1 MSGAKSSGNSQK
13 MRRNLRFEL
22 LSLLLFYK
30 KRAFSYLKNTE
41 YTVNNGVK
49 IMGLR
54 EDLKTRVLTAD
65 GAIGT
70 LLYSYG
76 LDYCHEEMNIVRPEI
91 IEKIHG
97 EYIAAGADIIQTN
110 TYGANA
116 IKLAR
121 YGYESRVK
129 EFNEAALQIAKRA
142 AAPGGQYV
150 LATVGGI
157 RGISKS
163 DATLDEVLAAFQEQV
178 EVLLAGQPDGFLLET
193 YSDFEELSHC
203 VHLLRS
209 LTDLP
214 IIAQVTMQE
223 PGVLQNLM
231 TLNEAFY
238 ELEQLGADVVGS
250 NCRLGPFHTIQ
261 AFEGV
266 NLPKKAFL
274 SAYPNAS
281 LLDIE
286 DGRVVYESETDYFA
300 RAAVEL
306 VNQGVRLIG
315 GCCGTTPKHIAA
327 VKKQLANVQPLE
339 TKAEKQGHTQFVRV
353 PEPRKQE
360 PLHEKAKRERSVIVE
375 LDTPRHLEIDGFVE
389 GAKQLAKAGADVI
402 MMADN
407 SLASPR
413 ISNIAMAAILKEHD
427 IRSLPHL
434 TCRDRNLIGL
444 QSHLM
449 GLDALEL
456 HDILVVTGDPTK
468 VGDFPGATSVYDVSS
483 MELISLVKQLNKGSS
498 FTGKTLRK
506 QANFSVAAA
515 FNPNVRVLD
524 RAVARLEKKIEH
536 GADYF
541 ISQPVYT
548 KEKIIEIY
556 EATKHLETPIY
567 IGIMPLTSSRS
578 AEFLHHEV
586 PGIKLSEEALARM
599 AACGDDKEASTAE
612 GIAIAKELLETAC
625 EYFNGIY
632 LITPFLRYDM
642 TLELMDYVKQYDVE
656 NKGVRSNV

>member
-1 MSGAKSSGNSQK
+1 
-13 MRRNLRFEL
+13 
-22 LSLLLFYK
+22 
-30 KRAFSYLKNTE
+30 
-41 YTVNNGVK
+41 
-49 IMGLR
+49 MGLR

-76 LDYCHEEMNIVRPEI
+76 LDYCHEEMNIARPEI
-91 IEKIHG
+91 IGKIHG

-121 YGYESRVK
+121 YGYENRVK
-129 EFNEAALQIAKRA
+129 EFNEAALKIAKRA

-157 RGISKS
+157 RGIRKS
-163 DATLDEVLAAFQEQV
+163 DATLDEILAAFQEQA
-178 EVLLAGQPDGFLLET
+178 EVLLAGEPDGFLLET
-193 YSDFEELSHC
+193 YYDFEELSHC
-203 VHLLRS
+203 VYLLRAM
-209 LTDLP
+209 TDLP

-231 TLNEAFY
+231 TFNEALHD
-238 ELEQLGADVVGS
+238 LERLGADIVGS
-250 NCRLGPFHTIQ
+250 NCRLGPYHTIQ

-327 VKKQLANVQPLE
+327 VKQRLAKVKPIE
-339 TKAEKQGHTQFVRV
+339 TKEEKHGHTQFVRV

-413 ISNIAMAAILKEHD
+413 ISNIAMAAILKEHG

-483 MELISLVKQLNKGSS
+483 MELISLIKQLNKGGS
-498 FTGKTLRK
+498 FTGKSLRK

-556 EATKHLETPIY
+556 NATKHLDTPIY

-586 PGIKLSEEALARM
+586 PGIKLSDEVLARM
-599 AACGDDKEASTAE
+599 AACGEDKEAATAE
-612 GIAIAKELLETAC
+612 GIAIAKELLDTAC
-625 EYFNGIY
+625 QYFNGIY

-642 TLELMDYVKQYDVE
+642 TLELMEYVKQYDVE
-656 NKGVRSNV
+656 NKGVQSNV

>member
-1 MSGAKSSGNSQK
+1 
-13 MRRNLRFEL
+13 
-22 LSLLLFYK
+22 
-30 KRAFSYLKNTE
+30 
-41 YTVNNGVK
+41 
-49 IMGLR
+49 MGLL
-54 EDLKTRVLTAD
+54 EELQTRVLTAD

-76 LDYCHEEMNIVRPEI
+76 LDYCHEEMNIARPDI
-91 IEKIHG
+91 IEKIHS

-110 TYGANA
+110 TYGANR

-121 YGYESRVK
+121 YGYENRVM
-129 EFNEAALQIAKRA
+129 EFNEAALKIAKRA
-142 AAPGGQYV
+142 ASLDGQYV
-150 LATVGGI
+150 LATIGGI
-157 RGISKS
+157 RGIRKS
-163 DATLDEVLAAFQEQV
+163 DATLDEILAAFQEQT
-178 EVLLAGQPDGFLLET
+178 EVLLAGEPDGFLLET
-193 YSDFEELSHC
+193 YYDFEELSHC

-209 LTDLP
+209 MTDLP

-231 TLNEAFY
+231 SLNEAFQD
-238 ELEQLGADVVGS
+238 LERLGADIVGS

-266 NLPKKAFL
+266 NLPNKAFL

-327 VKKQLANVQPLE
+327 VKKRLANMEPIE
-339 TKAEKQGHTQFVRV
+339 TKEAKHGQTQFVRI

-413 ISNIAMAAILKEHD
+413 ISNIAMAAILKEHG

-456 HDILVVTGDPTK
+456 HDILVITGDPTK

-483 MELISLVKQLNKGSS
+483 MELISLIKQLNKGGS
-498 FTGKTLRK
+498 FTGKSLRK

-586 PGIKLSEEALARM
+586 PGIKLSDEVLARM

-612 GIAIAKELLETAC
+612 GIAIAKELLDTAC
-625 EYFNGIY
+625 KYFNGIY

-656 NKGVRSNV
+656 SKGVQSNV

>member
-1 MSGAKSSGNSQK
+1 
-13 MRRNLRFEL
+13 
-22 LSLLLFYK
+22 
-30 KRAFSYLKNTE
+30 
-41 YTVNNGVK
+41 
-49 IMGLR
+49 MGLL
-54 EDLKTRVLTAD
+54 EELQTRVLTAD

-76 LDYCHEEMNIVRPEI
+76 LDYCHEEMNIARPDI

-110 TYGANA
+110 TYGANR

-121 YGYESRVK
+121 YGYENRVK
-129 EFNEAALQIAKRA
+129 EFNEAALKIAKRA
-142 AAPGGQYV
+142 AALDGQYV
-150 LATVGGI
+150 LATIGGI
-157 RGISKS
+157 RGIRKS
-163 DATLDEVLAAFQEQV
+163 DATLDEILAAFQEQA
-178 EVLLAGQPDGFLLET
+178 EVLLAGEPDGFLLET
-193 YSDFEELSHC
+193 YYDFEELSHC

-209 LTDLP
+209 MTDLP

-231 TLNEAFY
+231 SLNEALHD
-238 ELEQLGADVVGS
+238 LERLGADIVGS

-266 NLPKKAFL
+266 NLPDKAFL

-327 VKKQLANVQPLE
+327 VKKRLANMEPVE
-339 TKAEKQGHTQFVRV
+339 TKEAKPGQTQFVRI

-375 LDTPRHLEIDGFVE
+375 LDTPRHLEIAGFVE

-413 ISNIAMAAILKEHD
+413 ISNIAMAAILKEHG

-483 MELISLVKQLNKGSS
+483 MELISLIKQLNKGGS
-498 FTGKTLRK
+498 FTGKSLRK

-548 KEKIIEIY
+548 KEKIVEIY

-586 PGIKLSEEALARM
+586 PGIKLSEEVLARM
-599 AACGDDKEASTAE
+599 AACGDDKEAATAE
-612 GIAIAKELLETAC
+612 GIAIAKELLDTAC
-625 EYFNGIY
+625 KYFNGIY

-656 NKGVRSNV
+656 SKGVQSNV